1 MLTLEQLYKLGK
13 VQDIDIFENITLPEN
28 SPIIRET
35 LIDTIM
41 IKCGMNYPMYADP
54 FVMASAIAVWSAKN
68 QYTFAHVGKILT
80 AEYSP
85 IENKDYTETTTVVR
99 DRDLTDNTDI
109 SNNSSENVS
118 TTGSTTGNNQR
129 VTAHSGTDTTTD
141 ENTTSAYNSSDYQPD
156 DKTVSTLQHG
166 ESIADTSNSTISNT
180 GSNAKQTAITI
191 NDDKSVSEDETTTT
205 TSHQHGNIG
214 VTSFFDIQR
223 GEYELIGEYNPYNFL
238 AGLFE
243 NELTLF
249 VY

>member
-1 MLTLEQLYKLGK
+1 MLTLEQLYNLGLSLHT
-13 VQDIDIFENITLPEN
+13 DIFSGITLPEN
-28 SPIIRET
+28 SPLDRTVLVNTIIE
-35 LIDTIM
+35 
-41 IKCGMNYPMYADP
+41 KCGLNIPMYADP
-54 FVMASAIAVWSAKN
+54 FIMSSAVNIWSARN
-68 QYTFAHVGKILT
+68 QYTFEHVGKIF
-80 AEYSP
+80 AAQYSP
-85 IENKDYTETTTVVR
+85 IENKDYTESTTVVR

-141 ENTTSAYNSSDYQPD
+141 ENTTSAYNASDYQPD
-156 DKTVSTLQHG
+156 NKTVSTLQHG

-180 GSNAKQTAITI
+180 GSNAKQTAVTI
-191 NDDKSVSEDETTTT
+191 SDDKSVTEDETTTT

-214 VTSFFDIQR
+214 VTSNYDLQKS
-223 GEYELIGEYNPYNFL
+223 EYALLSEYNPYTFI